1 MRIGFF
7 IRLLGFGAL
16 LIALSLGIAA
26 FVTYRNRSE
35 YIEKSMAAEL
45 LAIVNTA
52 APMIDGDLVNVV
64 RSDSKGGIVN
74 EEAFNK
80 IRSRLSSIKKSN
92 SLKAKPGVSP
102 LYIMRPATLEGGSN
116 LLEFVVMTDPNAGG
130 QFHVGNTYVSRPH
143 NVAALSGRSAS
154 SGLYTDEE
162 GVWISAAAPIFDRS
176 NRVVAFVQ
184 ADRPVGDYKSE
195 TRAAM
200 LSLLPGALSTALAAL
215 LVSWG
220 VARWMARPIT
230 EICRIARLFGI
241 GQFGHRIAGG
251 RNDELGD
258 LAREFNQMADRI
270 QTAQQALEAKN
281 AELADALAAAN
292 AASLVKSEFLMIMS
306 HELRT
311 PMNGIVGFN
320 EALFDTPLNSD
331 QRESAQGVAAS
342 ARELLEL
349 INNVLDYAHLDAQT
363 VKSEQQEFDLVE
375 SMTVLR
381 DKFRN
386 EARNRGLALR
396 LHLPREIPS
405 WLHGDAKRVIQVLKH
420 LIANA
425 IKFTAKGEISLVVVP
440 MKIEADRA
448 LIRFAVT
455 DTGIGIPADARDRIF
470 KPFSQADGSRS
481 RRHGGLGL
489 AWSFASASPSCSAA
503 RSGSPAKRGAGPP
516 FGSRAGSDSQDQ
528 SLLRSGPPSPKSP
541 GLADPRP
548 SDSPRSHR
556 KRA

>member
-1 MRIGFF
+1 MPTNVMRIGFF

-26 FVTYRNRSE
+26 VVAYRNKSD
-35 YIEKSMAAEL
+35 YIEKSMTAEL

-64 RSDSKGGIVN
+64 RSDLKGGIVN
-74 EEAFNK
+74 EEEFNEV
-80 IRSRLSSIKKSN
+80 RARLSSIKNSN

-102 LYIMRPATLEGGSN
+102 IYIMRPATGASN
-116 LLEFVVMTDPNAGG
+116 LLEFVVMTDPNAAG
-130 QFHVGNTYVSRPH
+130 QFYVGNTYVSRPH

-162 GVWISAAAPIFDRS
+162 GVWISAAAPVFDRS

-184 ADRPVGDYKSE
+184 ADRPVADYHGE

-200 LSLLPGALSTALAAL
+200 LSLLPGALWTAVAAL

-220 VARWMARPIT
+220 VARRMARPIT
-230 EICRIARLFGI
+230 ELCNTARHFGA
-241 GQFGHRIAGG
+241 GQFGHRIADN

-258 LAREFNQMADRI
+258 LGREFNQMADKI

-281 AELADALAAAN
+281 FELGDALAAAN
-292 AASLVKSEFLMIMS
+292 AASLAKSEFLMIMS

-320 EALFDTPLNSD
+320 ESLYDTPLTLS
-331 QRESAQGVAAS
+331 QREAVQGVAAS
-342 ARELLEL
+342 ARELLDL
-349 INNVLDYAHLDAQT
+349 INDVLDYANLDGET
-363 VKSEQQEFDLVE
+363 VKGEEQEFDLIE
-375 SMTVLR
+375 SMSGLR

-396 LHLPREIPS
+396 LHLSPDIPS
-405 WLHGDAKRVIQVLKH
+405 RLHGDAKRVIQVLKH

-425 IKFTAKGEISLVVVP
+425 IKFTAKGEVSVVVLP
-440 MKIEADRA
+440 LKLEKDRA

-455 DTGIGIPADARDRIF
+455 DTGIGIPLEARDRIF
-470 KPFSQADGSRS
+470 KPFTQVDGSRS
-481 RRHGGLGL
+481 RRHGGTGVGLVLCKRISELLGGDIGFTSEEGRGSTFWFTCWL
-489 AWSFASASPSCSAA
+489 LIVDPKRPSELSSAPELV
-503 RSGSPAKRGAGPP
+503 
-516 FGSRAGSDSQDQ
+516 RAG
-528 SLLRSGPPSPKSP
+528 
-541 GLADPRP
+541 
-548 SDSPRSHR
+548 
-556 KRA
+556 

>member
-26 FVTYRNRSE
+26 FVAYRNKSE
-35 YIEKSMAAEL
+35 YIQKSMAAEL
-45 LAIVNTA
+45 LAIVNTT
-52 APMIDGDLVNVV
+52 APLIDGDLVNMVH
-64 RSDSKGGIVN
+64 SDSKGGIVN
-74 EEAFNK
+74 EKEFNE

-102 LYIMRPATLEGGSN
+102 LYIMRPSTLEGGSN

-130 QFHVGNTYVSRPH
+130 QFYVGNTYVSRPH

-176 NRVVAFVQ
+176 NRVIAFVQ
-184 ADRPVGDYKSE
+184 ADRTVGDYKSE

-220 VARWMARPIT
+220 VARWLARPVNELSRT
-230 EICRIARLFGI
+230 ARLFGS
-241 GQFGHRIAGG
+241 GQFGHRIAEN
-251 RNDELGD
+251 RSDELGD

-292 AASLVKSEFLMIMS
+292 AASLAKSEFLMIMS

-349 INNVLDYAHLDAQT
+349 INDVLDYANLDAQT

-396 LHLPREIPS
+396 LHLSPEIPP
-405 WLHGDAKRVIQVLKH
+405 WLHGDAKRIIQVLKH

-440 MKIEADRA
+440 MKIEAHRA

-455 DTGIGIPADARDRIF
+455 DTGIGIPAEARDRIF

-481 RRHGGLGL
+481 RRHGGAGVGLVLCKRITELLGGEIGFTSEEGRGSTFWFTCWFGL
-489 AWSFASASPSCSAA
+489 VGPKPST
-503 RSGSPAKRGAGPP
+503 KRPTEPEIA
-516 FGSRAGSDSQDQ
+516 RAG
-528 SLLRSGPPSPKSP
+528 
-541 GLADPRP
+541 
-548 SDSPRSHR
+548 
-556 KRA
+556 